1 MNTVGLTENQ
11 EAEYSVNL
19 LNTAIKEF
27 NLLVIKE
34 KQLLYKALNIL
45 FSLKKKLYC
54 NKTVYNTKIWFIE
67 NL

>member
-1 MNTVGLTENQ
+1 MRIKLASFVIQ
-11 EAEYSVNL
+11 PIV
-19 LNTAIKEF
+19 TAIKEF

-34 KQLLYKALNIL
+34 NNYFIRHLLSSFL
-45 FSLKKKLYC
+45 LKKKLYC